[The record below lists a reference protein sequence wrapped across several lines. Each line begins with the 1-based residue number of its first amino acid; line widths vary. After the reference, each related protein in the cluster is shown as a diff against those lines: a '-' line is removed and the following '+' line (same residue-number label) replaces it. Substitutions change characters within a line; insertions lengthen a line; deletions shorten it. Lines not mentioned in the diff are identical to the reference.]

1 MQQVIEAVMRWGLS
15 RHEVIH
21 QVESVLSEEIYHIL
35 KDDRPFD
42 ERGYIRKLRRLVR

>member
-1 MQQVIEAVMRWGLS
+1 MRWGLS

-21 QVESVLSEEIYHIL
+21 QVGSVLSEEIYHIL